1 MKATE
6 PTTNIRIRLTASE
19 LEDLETVRQFLGLRS
34 VSAAAARLCLWNA
47 RILATSLRSDSED
60 ENATTI
66 SEVVQD
72 AVKLSLRKA
81 LAADANTIHLTPRS
95 FHL

>member
-1 MKATE
+1 MKPSE

-19 LEDLETVRQFLGLRS
+19 LSELETVRQFLGLRS

-72 AVKLSLRKA
+72 AVRLSIRKV
-81 LAADANTIHLTPRS
+81 LAEETGHVRA
-95 FHL
+95 

>member
-1 MKATE
+1 MKQSE

-19 LEDLETVRQFLGLRS
+19 LSELETVRQFLGLRS

-47 RILATSLRSDSED
+47 RILATSLRSDSPD
-60 ENATTI
+60 DGATTI

-72 AVKLSLRKA
+72 AVKLSLRKM
-81 LAADANTIHLTPRS
+81 LSEECGHVS
-95 FHL
+95 V